1 MNISKKQR
9 IRNNTLEVEWFLRYY
24 CYSSIQEIE
33 TLADAL
39 VEKGNLKNYWLQ
51 KRQDKQ
57 KVEERDMLIEK
68 IIQKVGKYISDRK
81 ANNGSI

>member
-1 MNISKKQR
+1 MNISKKPR
-9 IRNNTLEVEWFLRYY
+9 IRNNALEVDWFLRYY
-24 CYSSIQEIE
+24 CYSSLQEVE
-33 TLADAL
+33 SLVDAL

-57 KVEERDMLIEK
+57 KVEERNIMIEK
-68 IIQKVGKYISDRK
+68 IVQKVGKYISDRK